1 MANYHHQED
10 RMCRMTSRKLSLTA
24 RRSARPFPMCPP
36 GTQVRS
42 ITFLIFFFVWNAGIW
57 RLGIRCFH
65 VGRLQESKSAGSF
78 LSREIHSPQGTSGAD
93 RSITRYKCM
102 TRSQTLP
109 FRTADVDY
117 ISERQIELHSMK
129 FCDF

>member
-1 MANYHHQED
+1 M
-10 RMCRMTSRKLSLTA
+10 
-24 RRSARPFPMCPP
+24 
-36 GTQVRS
+36 QV
-42 ITFLIFFFVWNAGIW
+42 FGD
-57 RLGIRCFH
+57 LGSGASMF